1 MSRRIESLLICSRVQ
16 FCKYENISSIE
27 SMIADVFD
35 IDAEDTQG
43 ITGLIVAAAENRP
56 DVVKLRLKHKA
67 DTNIKSKLGV
77 SALMFASARGS
88 DIEIVQGLIVM

>member
-1 MSRRIESLLICSRVQ
+1 
-16 FCKYENISSIE
+16 
-27 SMIADVFD
+27 MIADVFD

-56 DVVKLRLKHKA
+56 DVVKLLLKHKA
-67 DTNIKSKLGV
+67 DSNIKSKLGV

-88 DIEIVQGLIVM
+88 DIEIVQALMVIFIHYWKRNGTYDRSFSGGTN